1 MYLKKLVCLLA
12 LTGIFHAPLQA
23 HDKNYGYLHD
33 KNADLILNSL
43 GECIRTTSWTPE
55 AAIPECEGMEAE
67 KVADADQ
74 DGVADSSDKC
84 PATPAGAMVDARG
97 CEKDSDKDG
106 IADSADKCPGTA
118 SGIMVDARGCAK
130 DSDKDGVID
139 SADKC
144 PGTATGVVVDATGC
158 VKVMAPKDTDNDG
171 IADKDDKCPNSA
183 AGVNVDTSGCEVQKS
198 FVLVGVSF
206 ITGSDEITEASSAR
220 LNKVAETLIKNPG
233 LKVEVAGYTDDRGDA
248 GFNQRLSQK
257 RAESVKAYLVNAGV
271 QASRMTA
278 KGYGEANPV
287 ADNATT
293 EGRAR
298 NRRVEIHTM

>member
-23 HDKNYGYLHD
+23 HDKNFGYLHD

-43 GECIRTTSWTPE
+43 GECIRTTSWTAE
-55 AAIPECEGMEAE
+55 AAIPECEGVEE
-67 KVADADQ
+67 KMVADADQ

-84 PATPAGAMVDARG
+84 PATPAGVMVDARG

-106 IADSADKCPGTA
+106 IADSADKCPATA
-118 SGIMVDARGCAK
+118 SGVMVDASGCAK

-144 PGTATGVVVDATGC
+144 PGTAAGAAVDASGC
-158 VKVMAPKDTDNDG
+158 VTVMAPKDTDNDG
-171 IADKDDKCPNSA
+171 IADKDDKCPNSKP
-183 AGVNVDTSGCEVQKS
+183 GVTIDASGCELQKS
-198 FVLVGVSF
+198 FVLVGVGF
-206 ITGSDEITEASSAR
+206 LTGSDELTVTSKSR
-220 LNKVAETLIKNPG
+220 LDKVAETMAKNPE
-233 LKVEVAGYTDDRGDA
+233 LKIEVAGYTDDRGEAD
-248 GFNQRLSQK
+248 FNQSLSQK
-257 RAESVKAYLVNAGV
+257 RAESVKAYLVSAGV

-278 KGYGEANPV
+278 KGYGEAKPV
-287 ADNATT
+287 ADNSTA

-298 NRRVEIHTM
+298 NRRVEIHTL